1 MVSHT
6 QPMAFTAAAD
16 CDLSREDSL
25 RRWLALHTE
34 PPLEPELPFVDC
46 HHHLMDHREPKGE
59 LRPIEEARP
68 EAFRLFLGPTTPMYG
83 CRYLLDEYAEDIAT
97 SGHNVTHTVYLE
109 ASSFYLPDGPPAL
122 RPVGEVRF
130 AQGVAAMSASG
141 RYGPTKVCAAIVG
154 FADMGLPWAGCGRRI
169 RAPCGTRMA
178 VLHFSFFTKC
188 KWRGGE
194 NSHIDTRL
202 RECE

>member
-1 MVSHT
+1 MEMVSHT
-6 QPMAFTAAAD
+6 QPMPFTAAAD

-97 SGHNVTHTVYLE
+97 SGHVRPPPPPRLPRPLLPLSPSTVPEL
-109 ASSFYLPDGPPAL
+109 L
-122 RPVGEVRF
+122 R
-130 AQGVAAMSASG
+130 MHS
-141 RYGPTKVCAAIVG
+141 
-154 FADMGLPWAGCGRRI
+154 
-169 RAPCGTRMA
+169 
-178 VLHFSFFTKC
+178 
-188 KWRGGE
+188 
-194 NSHIDTRL
+194 
-202 RECE
+202 